1 MRFISLYCMALL
13 LLLRSEVLI
22 KSTSC
27 DFLFKLLTI
36 LLVLEYEIVFGISLF
51 QTFAYKILSDEEN
64 KYLDNFAFWLCIH
77 HVSTVYHLKLLCYL
91 WKKWIVYYEY
101 CVYLS
106 RCPTSNWNTYIKSP
120 YLIYIEEKSHYLRHR
135 YPSLLFSFGY
145 RY

>member
-1 MRFISLYCMALL
+1 MALL

-64 KYLDNFAFWLCIH
+64 KYLDNFAF
-77 HVSTVYHLKLLCYL
+77 
-91 WKKWIVYYEY
+91 
-101 CVYLS
+101 
-106 RCPTSNWNTYIKSP
+106 
-120 YLIYIEEKSHYLRHR
+120 
-135 YPSLLFSFGY
+135 
-145 RY
+145 